1 MRFLDM
7 TFRSGDRRIPTQVLV
22 PTLCIVFS
30 KFLNWLVF
38 PSPTIHPDSATY
50 APREWLNFELVS
62 FSGDAVRGWPIPLI
76 YAIIPSPS
84 LQVLFQL
91 TFSAFAWVCLL
102 IAVQSLFPN
111 RISSWF
117 FSVALTV
124 LAVTPFGTQWDTVLL
139 GTSIMLSSNL
149 LIISVILH
157 IWKKPGSQYTHLVLF
172 VLLDAFIFL
181 QKSSNIPLCLLYAAI
196 VFLSPLKTVGKLRKV
211 SLLLF
216 FGLVMSYGA
225 LVGNNVDKK
234 WDFSYSGT
242 TLLWQLGSQSPSST
256 SFKEFLQNQD
266 SVPKCVY
273 DRAPYPDINSEIV
286 TILSDCPEAGTYV
299 RDNLKIDFARFLITN
314 PDQAVRLIAV
324 SAGAVSTASSSNY
337 GKSVSIF
344 PRAADQLIFGETSPS
359 LRSQGVSNQEKG
371 LSTVFSGDPLWIY
384 APTIGWILFGM
395 FSGLVILRS
404 RESSQAN
411 AYLLV
416 NLIIISSLVQFSI
429 SSVLLPSEWVRQ
441 SSPYVFPLL
450 ALLALNIAIF
460 LGLKTKR

>member
-1 MRFLDM
+1 
-7 TFRSGDRRIPTQVLV
+7 
-22 PTLCIVFS
+22 
-30 KFLNWLVF
+30 LNWLVF
-38 PSPTIHPDSATY
+38 PIPTIHPDTATY
-50 APREWLNFELVS
+50 APKEWLSFELVS
-62 FSGDAVRGWPIPLI
+62 FSGDAVRGWPLPLI
-76 YAIIPSPS
+76 YAIVPSPS

-91 TFSAFAWVCLL
+91 AFSAFAWICLL
-102 IAVQSLFPN
+102 FAVQSLFPN

-117 FSVALTV
+117 FSMAITAL
-124 LAVTPFGTQWDTVLL
+124 AITPFGTQWDTVLL

-181 QKSSNIPLCLLYAAI
+181 QKSSNLPLCLLYAAI
-196 VFLSPLKTVGKLRKV
+196 VFLSPLRTVGKLRKV
-211 SLLLF
+211 SLLLLF
-216 FGLVMSYGA
+216 SLVMSYGA

-273 DRAPYPDINSEIV
+273 HRAPYRDINSEIV
-286 TILSDCPEAGTYV
+286 AILSDCPEAGNYV
-299 RDNLKIDFARFLITN
+299 RDKLKLDFAKFLIGN
-314 PDQAVRLIAV
+314 PDEAVKLIAV

-344 PRAADQLIFGETSPS
+344 PRTVDRLFFGETSPS

-371 LSTVFSGDPLWIY
+371 LSAVFSGDPIWIY
-384 APTIGWILFGM
+384 APPIGWILLGL
-395 FSGLVILRS
+395 FSGLVILRC

-411 AYLLV
+411 TYLLV
-416 NLIIISSLVQFSI
+416 NLILISSLVQFSI

-441 SSPYVFPLL
+441 SSPYVFPILT
-450 ALLALNIAIF
+450 LLALNVAIF
-460 LGLKTKR
+460 LGLKTKK